1 MIASFEKAELPDM
14 QQHPR
19 MVLSRQCH
27 IERTATLGDMV
38 EADLV
43 AEDGLTCAGRA
54 LNDKNAA
61 AQKAAAQNRVQSR
74 HSGRYALEDWP
85 VGFFSRHVW
94 RHPAAAAI
102 WR

>member
-1 MIASFEKAELPDM
+1 M

-19 MVLSRQCH
+19 MILGQQCH
-27 IERTATLGDMV
+27 RERTATCGDMM
-38 EADLV
+38 EAHLV
-43 AEDGLTCAGRA
+43 PKDRLPCTGRA
-54 LNDKNAA
+54 LDNDDAA

-74 HSGRYALEDWP
+74 HPGRYALEDWP

-102 WR
+102 

>member
-1 MIASFEKAELPDM
+1 MIASSKKTELPDM

-19 MVLSRQCH
+19 MVLSQECH
-27 IERTATLGDMV
+27 IERTATLGGMM

-43 AEDGLTCAGRA
+43 AENGLPRARRA
-54 LNDKNAA
+54 LNDKDAA
-61 AQKAAAQNRVQSR
+61 AKKAAAQNRVQSR
-74 HSGRYALEDWP
+74 HPRRYALEDWP

-102 WR
+102 